1 MTGIYARASTEL
13 LGFNFILATKSDI
26 IIDAARLCMRQYG
39 FLIRDDLS
47 ILDPLPLGTKID
59 VYGYSAQARFG
70 DNKTPKP
77 DAFDLIETVKWNNWN
92 DKKGLDP

>member
-1 MTGIYARASTEL
+1 
-13 LGFNFILATKSDI
+13 
-26 IIDAARLCMRQYG
+26 MRQYG

-47 ILDPLPLGTKID
+47 ILDPLPIATKVD

-77 DAFDLIETVKWNNWN
+77 DPLDLIENIKWNNWN
-92 DKKGLDP
+92 DKKGMDPQKAKLKWLEIVEPLIKKKGLPMCSW